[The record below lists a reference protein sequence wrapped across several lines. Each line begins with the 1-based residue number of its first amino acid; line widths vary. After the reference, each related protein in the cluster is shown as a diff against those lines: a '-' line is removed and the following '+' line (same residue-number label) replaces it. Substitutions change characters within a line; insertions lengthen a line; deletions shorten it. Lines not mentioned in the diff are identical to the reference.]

1 MSQPLQ
7 QLLAIMA
14 RLRDPENGCPWDKEQ
29 TYQTIVPYTLEEAY
43 EVADAIARE
52 DYAEL
57 KDELG
62 DLLFQVVFYAQIAK
76 EEGRFEFDDCAAAI
90 NDKLIRR
97 HPHVFADMNLD
108 SSKAVLQ
115 NWEAIKTTER
125 MASGKTSVLDNIPL
139 AMPALSRAYKLQK
152 RCAQVGFDW
161 PDVEGAWDK
170 VQEEIQEVAELPA
183 GAAEL
188 EEELGDLMFALV
200 NVVRKQGFDPEKV
213 MRQANQKFER
223 RFRQVEQALV
233 DQGSSP
239 AQSDLVVMDVLWEMV
254 KIGLTVAMLFAA
266 TRLVKDLSWPAM
278 LVGLVITMKVY
289 WVVFAWRKVFHP
301 VA

>member
-14 RLRDPENGCPWDKEQ
+14 RLRDPQNGCPWDKEQ

-43 EVADAIARE
+43 EVADVIARE

-115 NWEAIKTTER
+115 NWEAIKTAER
-125 MASGKTSVLDNIPL
+125 TASGKTSVLDNIPM

-233 DQGSSP
+233 EQGSSP
-239 AQSDLVVMDVLWEMV
+239 AQSDLAEMDALWLEV
-254 KIGLTVAMLFAA
+254 KKLEKQNKAKI
-266 TRLVKDLSWPAM
+266 
-278 LVGLVITMKVY
+278 
-289 WVVFAWRKVFHP
+289 
-301 VA
+301 